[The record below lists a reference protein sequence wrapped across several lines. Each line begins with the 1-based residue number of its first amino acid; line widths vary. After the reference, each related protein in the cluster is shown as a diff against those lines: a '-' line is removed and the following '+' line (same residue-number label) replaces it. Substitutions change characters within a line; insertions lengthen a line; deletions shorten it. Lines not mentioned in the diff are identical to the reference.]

1 MAGAA
6 WYFQAVSSCS
16 EEVAAVHRK
25 DFIIPP
31 GDVTRK
37 PDDPSFVQKD
47 AYWTAQDRFLIVIG
61 VTTFVDALR
70 RPQIDVAE
78 IRFRAVTPEAANM
91 TLPRKPT
98 VRLSEKNYN
107 AQKRSITK

>member
-37 PDDPSFVQKD
+37 PDDPSFVQKVVKCGLVEMCKKKD
-47 AYWTAQDRFLIVIG
+47 MSF
-61 VTTFVDALR
+61 
-70 RPQIDVAE
+70 
-78 IRFRAVTPEAANM
+78 
-91 TLPRKPT
+91 
-98 VRLSEKNYN
+98 
-107 AQKRSITK
+107 